1 MPHFTDQMG
10 NEVFLEDT
18 PQRIV
23 SLVPSQTELLFDL
36 GLNESV
42 VGLTRFCAH
51 PAPKVKGK
59 TVIGGTKDPDL
70 DAIRKLQPDLIIG
83 NKEENRREDIEA
95 LQKEFP
101 VWMSDIDT
109 LQDATAMITEVGRM
123 VGKETSALWIANLIE
138 TRFDDLAREFSSAGP
153 PQRVVYLIW
162 RKPWMVVGSGTFIHT
177 MLQLA
182 GFTNI
187 FGNSSRYPECTEK
200 ELKTA
205 RPDLVFL
212 SSEPFPFREKHLDE
226 LREIC
231 PAAQVRLVDGALF
244 SWYGSRLLR
253 TPRYLRSLRST
264 APMDV

>member
-1 MPHFTDQMG
+1 
-10 NEVFLEDT
+10 
-18 PQRIV
+18 
-23 SLVPSQTELLFDL
+23 
-36 GLNESV
+36 
-42 VGLTRFCAH
+42 
-51 PAPKVKGK
+51 
-59 TVIGGTKDPDL
+59 
-70 DAIRKLQPDLIIG
+70 
-83 NKEENRREDIEA
+83 
-95 LQKEFP
+95 
-101 VWMSDIDT
+101 
-109 LQDATAMITEVGRM
+109 
-123 VGKETSALWIANLIE
+123 
-138 TRFDDLAREFSSAGP
+138 
-153 PQRVVYLIW
+153 
-162 RKPWMVVGSGTFIHT
+162 